1 MRDGRPFTCRYHRAM
16 RIALVDPGAYTPP
29 YDHRLASSLAAR
41 GHDVH
46 LLTSPFRFGDTP
58 PADGYRRE
66 ELFFRLSSSLFR
78 RAPRSRVRLVLK
90 AMEYLPG
97 TSRLRRRIDELDPD
111 IVHFQWLVHRPDVDL
126 RWLRAIAARRRTVLT
141 AHDLWAMLDSRAARW
156 RPVFDAVDRVVV
168 HSRRGVDELMH
179 LGLAEE
185 GIARIPHAVFDSE
198 QGPHGDEA
206 AGTTL
211 LFFGLIRTYKGVDL
225 LLQAMP
231 EIARHVPGARLIV
244 AGDALDPVGPLQA
257 LADHLGVA
265 DRVEWRLT
273 FQSET
278 DIDSLMAE
286 ADLIVL
292 PYRRR
297 ADASGVLASTLG
309 RGRPVVVSDV
319 GNLGETVEEFGAG
332 EVVPPEDVGA
342 LAAACVRLLTDA
354 DARERAVEGTLAARK
369 ALTWEASAELHE
381 KLYASIREP
390 SFPTG

>member
-1 MRDGRPFTCRYHRAM
+1 VPEHLVM
-16 RIALVDPGAYTPP
+16 RIVLVDPGAYTPP

-46 LLTSPFRFGDTP
+46 LLTAPFRFGETP
-58 PADGYRRE
+58 SADRYRRE

-78 RAPRSRVRLVLK
+78 RAPRSRARLALK
-90 AMEYLPG
+90 ALEYLPG
-97 TSRLRRRIDELDPD
+97 TRRLRRRIDELDPD
-111 IVHFQWLVHRPDVDL
+111 IVHFQWLVHRPEVDL
-126 RWLRAIAARRRTVLT
+126 RWLRAIAARRPTVLT
-141 AHDLWAMLDSRAARW
+141 AHDLWAMLDGRPDRW

-168 HSRRGVDELMH
+168 HSRRGVEDLMQ

-185 GIARIPHAVFDSE
+185 RIARIPHAVFDSE
-198 QGPHGDEA
+198 HGPQTNGPSDS
-206 AGTTL
+206 TL
-211 LFFGLIRTYKGVDL
+211 LFFGLIRTYKGIDL
-225 LLQAMP
+225 LLRALP
-231 EIARHVPGARLIV
+231 EIADHVPEARLIV
-244 AGDALDPVGPLQA
+244 AGDALDPVTPLRA

-286 ADLIVL
+286 ADLVVL

-297 ADASGVLASTLG
+297 ADASGVLASALG
-309 RGRPVVVSDV
+309 RGRPVVASDV
-319 GNLGETVEEFGAG
+319 GNLGETVEGFAAG

-354 DARERAVEGTLAARK
+354 DARERAVEGTRAARK
-369 ALTWEASAELHE
+369 ALTWEVSAELHE

-390 SFPTG
+390 GLPPG